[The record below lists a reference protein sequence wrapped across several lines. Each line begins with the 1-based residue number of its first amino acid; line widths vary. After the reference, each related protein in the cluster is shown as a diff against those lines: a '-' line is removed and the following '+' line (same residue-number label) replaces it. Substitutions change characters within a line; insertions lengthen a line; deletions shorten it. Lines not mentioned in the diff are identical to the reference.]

1 MEGGI
6 QGLNDDKSDYAK
18 WEQQYKEQPGYHEK
32 CDKGEEFGLYE
43 LGSDMYI
50 ITLLESYVAKNY
62 YSNKEELY
70 RDSHKGPFEEYPTE
84 SVTSVKCK

>member
-1 MEGGI
+1 
-6 QGLNDDKSDYAK
+6 
-18 WEQQYKEQPGYHEK
+18 
-32 CDKGEEFGLYE
+32 
-43 LGSDMYI
+43 MYI